1 MSQVT
6 AKAGVNSIVSR
17 QAGVQSSVTSRGVVS
32 SSEIEVANQPKISP
46 TLGGAVG
53 PQGERGP
60 QGPPGSITGVNV
72 DDGLI
77 LVSDNGTISGI
88 NTVVKTTSFETV
100 SQSISNGANSVE
112 LTFANTYSSAPNVV
126 ASLHNSNQE
135 SFLNHYVSG
144 VSTTKATIMLS
155 APTTSSNYT
164 ICGFITSV

>member
-1 MSQVT
+1 MSEVT

-32 SSEIEVANQPKISP
+32 TSEIEVSNQPKISP
-46 TLGGAVG
+46 TLGGTVG

-77 LVSDNGTISGI
+77 LVSDNGTIS
-88 NTVVKTTSFETV
+88 
-100 SQSISNGANSVE
+100 
-112 LTFANTYSSAPNVV
+112 SAPNVV
-126 ASLHNSNQE
+126 VCLHNSNQE
-135 SFLNHYVSG
+135 SFMNYYVSG

-164 ICGFITSV
+164 ICGFITSI